1 MGGATFFIK
10 AEDVMNPE
18 SWSPEDFVTL
28 LMCCPESFLVPF
40 TGVGAAQVIS
50 RPLACFCVPGTQC
63 EV

>member
-28 LMCCPESFLVPF
+28 LMYCSKLNGQAAEVGVRRGWGLFILIVP
-40 TGVGAAQVIS
+40 
-50 RPLACFCVPGTQC
+50 
-63 EV
+63 